1 MIISKFVNKEYQKLI
16 SNIFFSG
23 IFQIVTFLSPLITT
37 PYLVKII
44 GIEKFGFVSFVTVF
58 FTYLYSITDYGF
70 NITANREIALNRN
83 SKDILSK
90 IFADVMFAKVLL
102 ILVALILLLICV
114 LIIPKFK
121 SNCITFLLSFTLI
134 IGRVLIPNWFFQGL
148 EQMRRLSILNF
159 FSQAL
164 FILLI
169 FLVVKEPNDY
179 KYVVFLQ
186 GISYIFIGIIS
197 LFIIF
202 SRILV
207 GVTLVFQL
215 KGAVNQIK
223 STFTVFISS
232 ISIVSYNNAN
242 LLILGF
248 FANDRIVGYYGV
260 VDKVINVI
268 RQGIGATSTAIF
280 PYICRLS
287 QLSHEAVYDFF
298 KKFFIHII
306 FGIILLSIV
315 IIFFAKEI
323 VYFVVSASDFQLQNT
338 LVLMSFV
345 PIVVILS
352 NPPCF
357 ILLAYN
363 KSKIVS
369 QIMVVG
375 CLLNV
380 TLNLIL
386 VPLLDIKGT
395 IISVYITEFFITIT
409 LSYFL
414 IKIYPQFS
422 FFKNRKIN

>member
-1 MIISKFVNKEYQKLI
+1 
-16 SNIFFSG
+16 
-23 IFQIVTFLSPLITT
+23 
-37 PYLVKII
+37 
-44 GIEKFGFVSFVTVF
+44 
-58 FTYLYSITDYGF
+58 
-70 NITANREIALNRN
+70 
-83 SKDILSK
+83 
-90 IFADVMFAKVLL
+90 
-102 ILVALILLLICV
+102 VALILLLICV

-169 FLVVKEPNDY
+169 FLVVKKPNDY

-260 VDKVINVI
+260 IDKVINVI
-268 RQGIGATSTAIF
+268 RQGIGAISSAIF

-323 VYFVVSASDFQLQNT
+323 VYLLVSTSDSQLQNIF
-338 LVLMSFV
+338 VLMSFV

-363 KSKIVS
+363 KSKTVS

-380 TLNLIL
+380 MLNLIL

>member
-1 MIISKFVNKEYQKLI
+1 MFISKFVNQEYQKLI

-23 IFQIVTFLSPLITT
+23 VFQLVTFLSPLITT

-58 FTYLYSITDYGF
+58 FAYLYSITDYGF

-83 SKDILSK
+83 SKEKISK
-90 IFADVMFAKVLL
+90 IFSDVMFAKILL
-102 ILVALILLLICV
+102 SLVALILLLICV

-121 SNCITFLLSFTLI
+121 SNSITFLLSFTLI
-134 IGRVLIPNWFFQGL
+134 IGRILVPNWFFQGL

-159 FSQAL
+159 FSQIL

-169 FLVVKEPNDY
+169 FLVVKKPNDY

-197 LFIIF
+197 IYIIF

-207 GVTLVFQL
+207 GVTIVFQF

-232 ISIVSYNNAN
+232 ISITSYNNAN

-248 FANDRIVGYYGV
+248 FANDRIVGYYGII
-260 VDKVINVI
+260 DKVINVI
-268 RQGIGATSTAIF
+268 RQGIGAVSTAIF
-280 PYICRLS
+280 PHICRLS
-287 QLSHEAVYDFF
+287 QESHEAVYDFF
-298 KKFFIHII
+298 KKFYVNIILGII
-306 FGIILLSIV
+306 FLSISM
-315 IIFFAKEI
+315 IIFAKEI
-323 VYFVVSASDFQLQNT
+323 VYLLVSTSDFQLQNT

-357 ILLAYN
+357 ILLVYN

-369 QIMVVG
+369 QIMVAG
-375 CLLNV
+375 CLLNIL
-380 TLNLIL
+380 LNLTL
-386 VPLLDIKGT
+386 VPLLNIKGT
-395 IISVYITEFFITIT
+395 IISVYITESFITIT

-422 FFKNRKIN
+422 FFKNHKIN